1 MRRKPPP
8 TAAKPGRI
16 VNGGAAKQTNSPK
29 AIDRTPRTSLTR
41 FPPQENGVKSSE
53 YRHVSLQVRVRVPQD
68 TSQVQSCDLG
78 DVGLW
83 PVSHN
88 TRSMTR
94 DIRPELT
101 EFGLRLRELR
111 GRRDLTQEQL
121 AHLAGVDRAW
131 ISSAETGRRNATL
144 TTLYRLA
151 EALSVDPGELLIGTS
166 STPKNR

>member
-1 MRRKPPP
+1 
-8 TAAKPGRI
+8 
-16 VNGGAAKQTNSPK
+16 
-29 AIDRTPRTSLTR
+29 
-41 FPPQENGVKSSE
+41 
-53 YRHVSLQVRVRVPQD
+53 
-68 TSQVQSCDLG
+68 
-78 DVGLW
+78 
-83 PVSHN
+83 
-88 TRSMTR
+88 MTR